1 MSSRVKRRK
10 SESPMPSAAAGLLR
24 FYEEE
29 TAGIKVR
36 PEVIVIMAIVITA
49 VIALAPIFF
58 P

>member
-1 MSSRVKRRK
+1 MTSRVKRRK
-10 SESPMPSAAAGLLR
+10 SETPMPSVAAGLLR

-36 PEVIVIMAIVITA
+36 PEVIVIMAITITA

-58 P
+58 